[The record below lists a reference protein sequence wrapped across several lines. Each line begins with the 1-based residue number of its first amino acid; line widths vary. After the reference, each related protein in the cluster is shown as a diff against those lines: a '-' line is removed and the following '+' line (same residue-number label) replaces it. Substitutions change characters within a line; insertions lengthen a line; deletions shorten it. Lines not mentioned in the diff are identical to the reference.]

1 MNKEQ
6 SSQKYLGGREASK
19 LLGVHQRTLYN
30 WDEYKKI
37 ETIRTP
43 GNKRLYNVQKFL
55 EERNCNTEKC
65 DENLDKLDEIKG
77 KLNIAYVRVSSVRQ
91 KSDLVHQ
98 ENLITEK
105 YPKHYL
111 IKDIGSGINLNRRG
125 FMKIIHLAINGKIN
139 ELVVVHKDRL
149 TRFGYELVE
158 NLIKIYSKGEIKII
172 KQKKD
177 IEPEEELVSDIL
189 QLMNVFVA
197 RMNGLRKYKKNK
209 EKIENDTDSDI

>member
-1 MNKEQ
+1 
-6 SSQKYLGGREASK
+6 
-19 LLGVHQRTLYN
+19 
-30 WDEYKKI
+30 
-37 ETIRTP
+37 
-43 GNKRLYNVQKFL
+43 
-55 EERNCNTEKC
+55 
-65 DENLDKLDEIKG
+65 
-77 KLNIAYVRVSSVRQ
+77 
-91 KSDLVHQ
+91 
-98 ENLITEK
+98 
-105 YPKHYL
+105 
-111 IKDIGSGINLNRRG
+111 
-125 FMKIIHLAINGKIN
+125 MKIIYLAINGKIN

-177 IEPEEELVSDIL
+177 IEPEEELVSDIM

>member
-77 KLNIAYVRVSSVRQ
+77 KLNIAYVRVSSVGQ
-91 KSDLVHQ
+91 KNDLVHQ
-98 ENLITEK
+98 ENLIIEK

-139 ELVVVHKDRL
+139 EFVVVHKDRL

-177 IEPEEELVSDIL
+177 IEPEEELVSDIM

>member
-6 SSQKYLGGREASK
+6 SNQKYLGGREASK

-77 KLNIAYVRVSSVRQ
+77 KLNIAYVRVSSVGQ

-98 ENLITEK
+98 ENLIIEK

-177 IEPEEELVSDIL
+177 IEPEEELVSDIM

>member
-55 EERNCNTEKC
+55 EERNCNTEKF

-77 KLNIAYVRVSSVRQ
+77 KLNIAYVRVSSVGQ

-98 ENLITEK
+98 ENLIIEK

-177 IEPEEELVSDIL
+177 IEPEEELVSDIM